1 MRLDLPKPQS
11 PADRSAS
18 RNALA
23 EAYAPI
29 LRGFLL
35 PCAAYYGF
43 VTWGHWR
50 DETGLQ
56 FVVLAGLSALT
67 VLVCL
72 LMWQWLT
79 SKRSIA
85 LGQVELV
92 GLAAN
97 LLIYANVALYMVLSF
112 QEPKLIYFVL
122 MAVAFSTSGVTF
134 RVSAVSVGLSMA
146 TLFWFAS
153 KVSPAT
159 LDQYVSIGVAASVVA
174 IGMSYLLR
182 KALRQQV
189 SARLKADALTEHAQ
203 YLAATDMLTS
213 LPSRRKVFDE
223 IDAEVAARRPFWL
236 GLIDLDGFKAI
247 NDAYGHA
254 LGDELLEAVASR
266 IRSALTLDT
275 RFGRLGGDEF
285 AWLLPGDIPA
295 QQVEEAARDLI
306 MTISQPYRVAGRQ
319 VHVGATIGFCHCSSA
334 PSGSAEVYE
343 NADYALY
350 AAKDSKR
357 GDVLVFSAH
366 HRQAMSEASA
376 LERALREADTE
387 AEFSVQFQPQFSLVS
402 GRIIGFEALARWN
415 SPVLGP
421 VRPDRFIRAAERSG
435 QIIDLTPTL
444 LRKALAE
451 AASWPAD
458 VSLSFNLSANDL
470 ADPRLAPTLL
480 AAIAASGLAPARV
493 QFELTETSV
502 MRDVARAKT
511 VLDQLAAAG
520 CSIALD
526 DFGSGYSSFGHLNQL
541 PLDTL
546 KIDRG
551 FIRQIGTSPVS
562 REIVAGMLR
571 LCRTL
576 GLTCVLEGVETPE
589 ELEILRPLGADV
601 IQGYLFGKPM
611 DASQIP
617 ALLGEA
623 SIHAT
628 SRAKDAIAG

>member
-1 MRLDLPKPQS
+1 MRIDFLKP
-11 PADRSAS
+11 RSADSLAS
-18 RNALA
+18 RKALA

-29 LRGFLL
+29 VRGFLL
-35 PCAAYYGF
+35 PCAAYYTF

-56 FVVLAGLSALT
+56 FVVLGGLSAMT

-72 LMWQWLT
+72 LMWRWLT
-79 SKRSIA
+79 NRRSIT

-92 GLAAN
+92 GLTAN
-97 LLIYANVALYMVLSF
+97 LLIYANVALYLYLSF

-122 MAVAFSTSGVTF
+122 MAVAFSTSGATF
-134 RVSAVSVGLSMA
+134 RVIAVSVGLSMA

-153 KVSPAT
+153 TVSPAA
-159 LDQYVSIGVAASVVA
+159 LDQYLSIGVAASVVA

-189 SARLKADALTEHAQ
+189 SARLKADALTAHAQ
-203 YLAATDMLTS
+203 FLAATDMLTS
-213 LPSRRKVFDE
+213 LPSRRQMFDE
-223 IDAEVAARRPFWL
+223 IDAQVRSGRPFWL

-254 LGDELLEAVASR
+254 LGDELLEAVAGR
-266 IRSALTLDT
+266 IRSALTPDT

-285 AWLLPGDIPA
+285 AWLLPGELS
-295 QQVEEAARDLI
+295 QGHVEEMARDLI
-306 MTISQPYRVAGRQ
+306 LAISQPYMVAGRQ
-319 VHVGATIGFCHCSSA
+319 VHVGASIGFCHSPTMA
-334 PSGSAEVYE
+334 GGSAEVYE

-350 AAKDSKR
+350 AAKDSRR
-357 GDVLVFSAH
+357 GDVLVFSDSH
-366 HRQAMSEASA
+366 QLAMSDASS
-376 LERALREADTE
+376 LERALREADID
-387 AEFSVQFQPQFSLVS
+387 AEFSVQFQPQYSLTS
-402 GRIIGFEALARWN
+402 GRVVGFEALARWN
-415 SPVLGP
+415 SPVLGS
-421 VRPDRFIRAAERSG
+421 VRPDLFIRAAERSG
-435 QIIDLTPTL
+435 QIIDLTPAL

-451 AASWPAD
+451 AATWPAD
-458 VSLSFNLSANDL
+458 ISMSFNLSANDL
-470 ADPRLAPTLL
+470 EDPTLSDSL
-480 AAIAASGLAPARV
+480 LLAIAESGVAPSRV

-502 MRDVARAKT
+502 MRDTALSKV
-511 VLDQLAAAG
+511 VLGHLVAAG

-526 DFGSGYSSFGHLNQL
+526 DFGSGYSSFAYLDRF

-551 FIRQIGTSPVS
+551 FVRQVTTNTVS
-562 REIVAGMLR
+562 REIVAGMMR

-589 ELEILRPLGADV
+589 ELEILRSLGADI

-611 DASQIP
+611 DASRIP
-617 ALLGEA
+617 ELLAEA
-623 SIHAT
+623 SVHAS
-628 SRAKDAIAG
+628 SRAKDTVAG

>member
-1 MRLDLPKPQS
+1 MRIDFFKP
-11 PADRSAS
+11 RSANSLAS
-18 RNALA
+18 RKALA

-29 LRGFLL
+29 IRGFLL
-35 PCAAYYGF
+35 PCAAYYTF
-43 VTWGHWR
+43 VTWAHWR

-72 LMWQWLT
+72 LMWRRLKSERT
-79 SKRSIA
+79 VS
-85 LGQVELV
+85 LHGMELV
-92 GLAAN
+92 GLTAN
-97 LLIYANVALYMVLSF
+97 LLIYANVALYMYLSF

-134 RVSAVSVGLSMA
+134 RVIAISVGLSMA

-153 KVSPAT
+153 TLAPAT
-159 LDQYVSIGVAASVVA
+159 LSQYLSIGVAASVVS

-189 SARLKADALTEHAQ
+189 SARLKADALTEHAR

-213 LPSRRKVFDE
+213 LPSRRQVFDD
-223 IDAEVAARRPFWL
+223 IDAQVGSGRSFWL

-254 LGDELLEAVASR
+254 LGDELLEAVAGR
-266 IRSALTLDT
+266 IRSALTPNT

-285 AWLLPGDIPA
+285 AWLLPGNLSS
-295 QQVEEAARDLI
+295 QHVEEAARDLI
-306 MTISQPYRVAGRQ
+306 LTISQPYIVAGRQ
-319 VHVGATIGFCHCSSA
+319 VHIGATIGFCHSPTMAGCSA
-334 PSGSAEVYE
+334 DVYE

-357 GDVLVFSAH
+357 GDVLTFSAD
-366 HRQAMSEASA
+366 HRLAMSEASA
-376 LERALREADTE
+376 LERALREAHIE
-387 AEFSVQFQPQFSLVS
+387 AEFSVQFQPQVSLSS
-402 GRIIGFEALARWN
+402 GRIVGFEALARWN
-415 SPVLGP
+415 SPVLGSVP
-421 VRPDRFIRAAERSG
+421 PDLFIRAAERSG
-435 QIIDLTPTL
+435 QIIDLTPAL

-451 AASWPAD
+451 AATWPAD
-458 VSLSFNLSANDL
+458 VSMSFNLSANDL
-470 ADPRLAPTLL
+470 ADPTLAPSLL
-480 AAIAASGLAPARV
+480 FAIAASGVAPARV
-493 QFELTETSV
+493 RFELTETSV
-502 MRDVARAKT
+502 MRDVARSKA
-511 VLDQLAAAG
+511 VLDQLVAAG
-520 CSIALD
+520 CSVALD

-551 FIRQIGTSPVS
+551 FIRQIGTNPVS
-562 REIVAGMLR
+562 REIVAGMMR

-576 GLTCVLEGVETPE
+576 GLTCVLEGVETAE
-589 ELEILRPLGADV
+589 ELEVLRTLGADL

-611 DASQIP
+611 DASRIP
-617 ALLGEA
+617 ELLSEEA
-623 SIHAT
+623 IHAP
-628 SRAKDAIAG
+628 AKAQPAMAG

>member
-1 MRLDLPKPQS
+1 MDLLKPLS
-11 PADRSAS
+11 ADALAS
-18 RNALA
+18 RKALA

-29 LRGFLL
+29 IRGFLL
-35 PCAAYYGF
+35 PCAAYYTF

-56 FVVLAGLSALT
+56 FVVLGGLSAMT

-72 LMWQWLT
+72 LMWRWLT
-79 SKRSIA
+79 NRRSIS

-92 GLAAN
+92 GLTAN
-97 LLIYANVALYMVLSF
+97 LLIYANVALYLYLNF

-122 MAVAFSTSGVTF
+122 MAVAFSTSGATF
-134 RVSAVSVGLSMA
+134 RVIAVSVGLSMA

-153 KVSPAT
+153 TVSPST
-159 LDQYVSIGVAASVVA
+159 LEQYLSIGVAASVVA

-213 LPSRRKVFDE
+213 LPSRRQMFDE
-223 IDAEVAARRPFWL
+223 IDAQVRSGRPFWL

-254 LGDELLEAVASR
+254 LGDELLEAVAGR
-266 IRSALTLDT
+266 VRSALARDT

-285 AWLLPGDIPA
+285 AWLLPGELS
-295 QQVEEAARDLI
+295 QEHVEEMARDLI
-306 MTISQPYRVAGRQ
+306 LAISQAYMIAGRQ
-319 VHVGATIGFCHCSSA
+319 VHVGASIGFCHSPTMA
-334 PSGSAEVYE
+334 GGSAEVYE

-350 AAKDSKR
+350 AAKDSRR
-357 GDVLVFSAH
+357 GDVLVFSAGH
-366 HRQAMSEASA
+366 QLAMLEASS
-376 LERALREADTE
+376 LERALREADIE
-387 AEFSVQFQPQFSLVS
+387 AEFSVQFQPQYSIAS
-402 GRIIGFEALARWN
+402 GRIVGFEALARWN

-421 VRPDRFIRAAERSG
+421 VRPDLFIRAAERSG
-435 QIIDLTPTL
+435 QIIDLTPAL

-451 AASWPAD
+451 AATWPAD
-458 VSLSFNLSANDL
+458 ISMSFNLSANDL
-470 ADPRLAPTLL
+470 EDPILADSLLL
-480 AAIAASGLAPARV
+480 AIAESGVAPSRV

-502 MRDVARAKT
+502 MRDTELSKV
-511 VLDQLAAAG
+511 VLGHLVAAG

-526 DFGSGYSSFGHLNQL
+526 DFGSGYSSFAYLDRF

-546 KIDRG
+546 KIDSG
-551 FIRQIGTSPVS
+551 FVRQVTTNTVS
-562 REIVAGMLR
+562 REIVAGMMR

-589 ELEILRPLGADV
+589 ELEILRSLGADL

-611 DASQIP
+611 DASHIP
-617 ALLGEA
+617 ELLAEA
-623 SIHAT
+623 SVHAS
-628 SRAKDAIAG
+628 SRAKDTVAG

>member
-1 MRLDLPKPQS
+1 MGTFNRLI

-18 RNALA
+18 RKALA
-23 EAYAPI
+23 EAYVPI
-29 LRGFLL
+29 IRGFLL
-35 PCAAYYGF
+35 PCAAYYCY

-56 FVVLAGLSALT
+56 FVLLAGLSALT
-67 VLVCL
+67 VIACL
-72 LMWQWLT
+72 SMWRWLRND
-79 SKRSIA
+79 RSVTLA
-85 LGQVELV
+85 RVELV

-97 LLIYANVALYMVLSF
+97 LLIYANVALYMLLSF

-122 MAVAFSTSGVTF
+122 MAVAFSTSGATF
-134 RVSAVSVGLSMA
+134 RVIAVSVGLAMA
-146 TLFWFAS
+146 TLFWFAA

-159 LDQYVSIGVAASVVA
+159 LDQYVSIGIAASVVA

-182 KALRQQV
+182 KALSQQV

-213 LPSRRKVFDE
+213 LPSRRRIFDE
-223 IDAEVAARRPFWL
+223 VDAAVAAKRPFWL

-254 LGDELLEAVASR
+254 LGDELLEAVAGR
-266 IRSALTLDT
+266 IRSTLTADS

-285 AWLLPGDIPA
+285 AWLLPGDLSS
-295 QQVEEAARDLI
+295 QQIEETARDLI
-306 MTISQPYRVAGRQ
+306 LLISQPYRVAGRQ

-350 AAKDSKR
+350 TAKDSRR
-357 GDVLVFSAH
+357 GDVLVFSAG

-376 LERALREADTE
+376 LERALREADIE
-387 AEFSVQFQPQFSLVS
+387 AEFSVQFQPQFSLAS
-402 GRIIGFEALARWN
+402 NRIVGFEALARWN

-421 VRPDRFIRAAERSG
+421 VRPDLFIRAAERSG
-435 QIIDLTPTL
+435 QIIDLTPAL

-451 AASWPAD
+451 AATWPSD
-458 VSLSFNLSANDL
+458 ISMSFNLSANDV
-470 ADPRLAPTLL
+470 ADPTLAPSLL
-480 AAIAASGLAPARV
+480 SAIAASGVAPARV

-502 MRDVARAKT
+502 MRDVARSKA
-511 VLDQLAAAG
+511 VLDQLVAAG
-520 CSIALD
+520 CSVALD

-551 FIRQIGTSPVS
+551 FIRQITTSPAS

-571 LCRTL
+571 LCQTL
-576 GLTCVLEGVETPE
+576 GLSCVLEGVETTE
-589 ELEILRPLGADV
+589 ELEILRPLGADL
-601 IQGYLFGKPM
+601 IQGYLFGTPV
-611 DASQIP
+611 DASRIP
-617 ALLGEA
+617 TLLEETPLRSPPVTQEA
-623 SIHAT
+623 VAS
-628 SRAKDAIAG
+628 